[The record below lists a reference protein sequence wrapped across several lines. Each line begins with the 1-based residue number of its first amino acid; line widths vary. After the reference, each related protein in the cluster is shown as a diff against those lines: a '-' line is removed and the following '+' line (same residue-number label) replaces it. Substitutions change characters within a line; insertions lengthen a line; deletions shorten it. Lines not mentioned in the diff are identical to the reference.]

1 MIDAATIEM
10 KMGLAI
16 TGVDIM
22 VSRSELWLV
31 VVVR

>member
-22 VSRSELWLV
+22 VEASCGWWW
-31 VVVR
+31 